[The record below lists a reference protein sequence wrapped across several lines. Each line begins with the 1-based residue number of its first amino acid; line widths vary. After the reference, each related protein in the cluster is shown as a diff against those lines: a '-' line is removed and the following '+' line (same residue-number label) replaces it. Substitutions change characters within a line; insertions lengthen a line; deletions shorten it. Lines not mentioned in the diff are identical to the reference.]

1 MTTVPPD
8 PTSPSALGPP
18 NPTSTST
25 FTILLSG
32 ALEDFL
38 LYSGREQSQWLID
51 LAHDICDPAQKR
63 GTLRVWDVAG
73 EVWRNV
79 SPTDPLTPSAYLY
92 DVHTVVSL
100 SKISER
106 AGKSKTSASGNASTM
121 ANRVKQRDERQCWV
135 TRNIYPTTNS
145 HICPKRMGDHFLRV
159 IYANFGQT
167 PVPPTLSIY
176 DEMCG
181 ITLIGNLDTP
191 FDEYEL
197 GLRLV
202 APVWRPSLLFYS

>member
-1 MTTVPPD
+1 MPAKSLLLPHCSSWLDIFRTNARYRCAVSRVLVPE
-8 PTSPSALGPP
+8 L
-18 NPTSTST
+18 
-25 FTILLSG
+25 
-32 ALEDFL
+32 
-38 LYSGREQSQWLID
+38 
-51 LAHDICDPAQKR
+51 H
-63 GTLRVWDVAG
+63 
-73 EVWRNV
+73 WRNV
-79 SPTDPLTPSAYLY
+79 NPTDPLTPSAYLY

-121 ANRVKQRDERQCWV
+121 ANRVKQRDGRQCWV

-145 HICPKRMGDHFLRV
+145 HICPKRMGDHFLRI
-159 IYANFGQT
+159 IYANFVQT

-181 ITLIGNLDTP
+181 ITLMGNLDTP

-202 APVWRPSLLFYS
+202 APVRRPSLLFFYS